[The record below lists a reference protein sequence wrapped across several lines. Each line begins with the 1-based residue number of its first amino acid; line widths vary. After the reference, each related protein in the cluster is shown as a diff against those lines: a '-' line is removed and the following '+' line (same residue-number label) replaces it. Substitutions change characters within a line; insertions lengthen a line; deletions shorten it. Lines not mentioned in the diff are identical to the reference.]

1 MCQPLGNQ
9 AVLIRE
15 IYRCIQQC
23 SSKFGPT
30 QIRTTKF
37 QHTTLISGADQNA
50 TCSSHTQP
58 KNKKKHYLHICR
70 DSLHLYSLVLFNQL
84 QEISSNICSLNQLKS
99 LDSSPHWFITSWISL
114 CEGQKWGPQ
123 TPIVWPIQPIQLYNI
138 LSVVCWDFLPLNI
151 PRSSPCVHRN
161 RAIII

>member
-23 SSKFGPT
+23 SFKFGPT

-58 KNKKKHYLHICR
+58 KKKHYLHIWR

-84 QEISSNICSLNQLKS
+84 QEISSNICSLNQPKKFGQL
-99 LDSSPHWFITSWISL
+99 SPLIYNVMNLFIWS
-114 CEGQKWGPQ
+114 KM
-123 TPIVWPIQPIQLYNI
+123 
-138 LSVVCWDFLPLNI
+138 
-151 PRSSPCVHRN
+151 RSSDPDCLDFFVVEHPKVIPN
-161 RAIII
+161 VCIET